1 MLKCGSESSQEI
13 EKIIG
18 FMEDVALDC
27 AMGTS
32 GPFWALLTPGKES
45 NGLMSN
51 STPSHFIAVHVP
63 PEVPGQDS
71 QRH

>member
-1 MLKCGSESSQEI
+1 MFKCGPEPSQEI
-13 EKIIG
+13 EEIIG
-18 FMEDVALDC
+18 FMEDVVLDC

-45 NGLMSN
+45 NGLMPN
-51 STPSHFIAVHVP
+51 STPSHSIADHVL
-63 PEVPGQDS
+63 PEVPSQDS